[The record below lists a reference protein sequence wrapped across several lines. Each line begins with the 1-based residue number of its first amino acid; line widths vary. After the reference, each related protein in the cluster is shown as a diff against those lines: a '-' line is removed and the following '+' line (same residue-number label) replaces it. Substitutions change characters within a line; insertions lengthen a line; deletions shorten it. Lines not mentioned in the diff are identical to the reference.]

1 MKILAL
7 DLSAR
12 RGSIALC
19 ANQKILF
26 QNDWDNDRRSAAP
39 FFLALE
45 AAVDLH
51 GPPSLVV
58 VGLGPGSYT
67 GTRIA
72 VAAAIGL
79 TRATAAVLAGLPSVA
94 AMAEETE
101 YVVVGD
107 AKRASFFV
115 ATVTGEQRQVQIE
128 LVPADELPS
137 RLAGIQVPIYT
148 SDNLAEFPQVG
159 RRFPSALQLAELARR
174 FPDKLFRAPL
184 SPIYL
189 RAPHITVP
197 RAQR

>member
-1 MKILAL
+1 VKILAL
-7 DLSAR
+7 DLSTR
-12 RGSIALC
+12 RGSIAVC
-19 ANQKILF
+19 SKEKILF

-45 AAVDLH
+45 AAAELH
-51 GPPSLVV
+51 GPPNLVV

-72 VAAAIGL
+72 VAAAMGL
-79 TRATAAVLAGLPSVA
+79 TRTAAADLTGLPSVV

-101 YVVVGD
+101 YIVVGD

-115 ATVTGEQRQVQIE
+115 ASVTGEQREVQIE
-128 LVPADELPS
+128 LLPAEELPS
-137 RLAGIQVPIYT
+137 RLAAIQVPIYT
-148 SDNLAEFPQVG
+148 SDLLPEFPKAE

-174 FPDKLFRAPL
+174 FPDKLYRAPL

-189 RAPHITVP
+189 REPHITVP
-197 RAQR
+197 GAQK

>member
-7 DLSAR
+7 DLSTR

-19 ANQKILF
+19 AKEKILF

-51 GPPSLVV
+51 GPPNLVV

-115 ATVTGEQRQVQIE
+115 ATVNGVQREVQIE

-137 RLAGIQVPIYT
+137 RLAEIQVPIYT
-148 SDNLAEFPQVG
+148 SDDLAEFPQVG
-159 RRFPSALQLAELARR
+159 RRFPSALQLADLAQR
-174 FPDKLFRAPL
+174 FPDKLYRAPL

-197 RAQR
+197 RGQK